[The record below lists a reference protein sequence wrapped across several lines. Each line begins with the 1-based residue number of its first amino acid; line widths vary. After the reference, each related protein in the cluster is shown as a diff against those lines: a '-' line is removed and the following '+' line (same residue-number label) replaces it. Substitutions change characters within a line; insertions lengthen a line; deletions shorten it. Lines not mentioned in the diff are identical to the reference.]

1 MSINIFKIIYKQLFI
16 GILFAII
23 ILIPFSANAELGDLE
38 VVFSHDPLFQEIGIV
53 PGDTASETITITNN
67 TEEEKTI
74 GIEFIGTST
83 HELDEMLYFAIEED
97 GNIIYGGPSD
107 PKTLAELLNL
117 GEISLTYISP
127 SSTTVMTLYAYFDTR
142 ADNPYQLK
150 ASIFDIKVGFIYF
163 EPNTFKTPETN
174 TNVNESPIV
183 LGEEIINKEPP
194 PAATILG
201 IELPI
206 TGDQLL
212 SYSLLLISVTIISI
226 LSIAKLLQKRNSR
239 LKK

>member
-1 MSINIFKIIYKQLFI
+1 MKIILPKKLLLTSI
-16 GILFAII
+16 ILFTAFIFF
-23 ILIPFSANAELGDLE
+23 PQPANAELGDLE
-38 VVFSHDPLFQEIGIV
+38 VIFSHDPLFQEINIL
-53 PGDTASETITITNN
+53 PGDSATETFTVTNN

-107 PKTLAELLNL
+107 PKTLTDLLNL
-117 GEISLTYISP
+117 GEISLTNILP
-127 SSTTVMTLYAYFDTR
+127 NSTTAMTISANFDTR
-142 ADNPYQLK
+142 AGNPYQLK

-163 EPNTFKTPETN
+163 EPNTVNIPESNIN
-174 TNVNESPIV
+174 TNKSPMV

-194 PAATILG
+194 QAAKILG

-212 SYSLLLISVTIISI
+212 SYSLLLISITIIFVFSI
-226 LSIAKLLQKRNSR
+226 TKLLQKHNSR